1 MITLNANEA
10 KVKFGTMLMKAQS
23 EPVKI
28 VKNGSPVAVV
38 LSIDEYNK
46 IEEMKMELVKA
57 RFENIDEDDLMDGKE
72 FRKILNADECDQ
84 DFILNR
90 EEILEDGI
98 YYIAKDHAHL
108 LIQEDPHISSKD
120 IELGIKSYLMTRNNF
135 KKHKRLINSQA
146 KKAVKYILPFQKI
159 FQDH

>member
-72 FRKILNADECDQ
+72 FRKILNADEC
-84 DFILNR
+84 
-90 EEILEDGI
+90 
-98 YYIAKDHAHL
+98 H
-108 LIQEDPHISSKD
+108 
-120 IELGIKSYLMTRNNF
+120 
-135 KKHKRLINSQA
+135 
-146 KKAVKYILPFQKI
+146 
-159 FQDH
+159 

>member
-72 FRKILNADECDQ
+72 FRKILNADECD
-84 DFILNR
+84 
-90 EEILEDGI
+90 
-98 YYIAKDHAHL
+98 
-108 LIQEDPHISSKD
+108 
-120 IELGIKSYLMTRNNF
+120 
-135 KKHKRLINSQA
+135 
-146 KKAVKYILPFQKI
+146 
-159 FQDH
+159 